1 MKTVGPFVAARS
13 LDTGFSGAAQPVK
26 VLHALDRLTGLPA
39 LVYLLPQAAALPEL
53 PETPSLLPYIEAGIQ
68 GEQAYVACEL
78 PPHAGLA
85 SDPLQTAL
93 GGLRA
98 LNALHEAGLVH
109 GGVGPHQLWEWDGEV
124 RLAGAALPWGE
135 AQGALAAPEG
145 GVSPA
150 ADLYALGV
158 TLLRMGPL
166 PAGLSDLLSP
176 YPAQRPSARD
186 ALARFNA
193 GPPLPTPPAPL
204 MVQAPLHPREVRSA
218 PPPEA
223 PLPLIADPEQRI
235 APLPSSLLPPAL
247 GAAELLPDDQAAA
260 DSAGLPVFDWGEVEA
275 GEPPQTV
282 EAGAVPTVQVALTQS
297 DAPSPV
303 PAQPDATESEMLDF
317 LAAFPTDD
325 AQAVSVEAELVAPSA
340 DELPAPGGE
349 PAGQLLASA
358 DPTPGPVL
366 SVPSPVAQPAEPET
380 QELQSGEVQVDK
392 ATGEETQVLVFSSAV
407 PESVITAGEAAQVRP
422 DPSGSETA
430 RPDVQPPSTPA
441 PEAAPSASSRQL
453 KSVKIGW
460 SQDGAWQ
467 VKKGSEDVAA
477 VGAHTPSPADGL
489 LPLARPTTRVPSS
502 PHRPSANRF
511 NPLWLL
517 VLVLAAVLVMLLAQR
532 AFRSS
537 GPALSAAACCTVTAQ
552 LVGSSGQSLSAP
564 VKVSVVSA
572 PAASRLKV
580 GALIGQAP
588 GPLALDTPG
597 NYALNVVGDG
607 YAAQTVNVTV
617 PTAQPLVIKLK

>member
-1 MKTVGPFVAARS
+1 MKTVGPFVAARP
-13 LDTGFSGAAQPVK
+13 LDSGVSGAAQPITT
-26 VLHALDRLTGLPA
+26 LHALDRLTGLPA
-39 LVYLLPQAAALPEL
+39 LVYLLPQAVTLSEL
-53 PETPSLLPYIEAGIQ
+53 PDSPSLLPYVEAGIQ
-68 GEQAYVACEL
+68 GEQTYVACEL

-193 GPPLPTPPAPL
+193 GPPLPTPVAPL
-204 MVQAPLHPREVRSA
+204 MVQAPLHPREPGRS
-218 PPPEA
+218 PSEA

-235 APLPSSLLPPAL
+235 APLP
-247 GAAELLPDDQAAA
+247 AAIAAASLPDDPVP
-260 DSAGLPVFDWGEVEA
+260 AGLPVFDWGGAEA
-275 GEPPQTV
+275 GESPEPTGAHAGPQPAEIKTT
-282 EAGAVPTVQVALTQS
+282 GTDAVPTA
-297 DAPSPV
+297 
-303 PAQPDATESEMLDF
+303 AQPDATESELLEF
-317 LAAFPTDD
+317 LAAFPAAD
-325 AQAVSVEAELVAPSA
+325 APPMVVLAPPPQAVTVEAEPELDDEEVVAL
-340 DELPAPGGE
+340 LPAPEAE
-349 PAGQLLASA
+349 PAEAPLASA
-358 DPTPGPVL
+358 DLAPDPATP
-366 SVPSPVAQPAEPET
+366 PAEAE
-380 QELQSGEVQVDK
+380 
-392 ATGEETQVLVFSSAV
+392 ALVFSSAA
-407 PESVITAGEAAQVRP
+407 PAPVITAGEAAQVRP
-422 DPSGSETA
+422 ETA
-430 RPDVQPPSTPA
+430 PADSGLPNPPA
-441 PEAAPSASSRQL
+441 PEAAMSAVSAAAAVVSPRQL
-453 KSVKIGW
+453 RPVKIGW

-467 VKKGSEDVAA
+467 VKKESGDAA
-477 VGAHTPSPADGL
+477 AAGVD
-489 LPLARPTTRVPSS
+489 ARPPGSVGGPPPLVRPPNRASATQ
-502 PHRPSANRF
+502 PSAAQPRARRSTDSRF

-517 VLVLAAVLVMLLAQR
+517 VLVLAVVLLVLLAQR
-532 AFRSS
+532 AFRSND
-537 GPALSAAACCTVTAQ
+537 PAVGASACCIVTAR

-564 VKVSVVSA
+564 VKISIGTA
-572 PAASRLKV
+572 PAASRLKAGTLV
-580 GALIGQAP
+580 GQAP

-597 NYALNVVGDG
+597 DYALKVVGDG
-607 YAAQTVNVTV
+607 YAPQTVNVTV
-617 PTAQPLVIKLK
+617 PTAEPLVITLK